1 MDDPHRES
9 FLIGEHQLPGDNASE
24 PLDPLDPQAFQRAH
38 NLIKAHARA
47 YRLYRQDFSRT
58 QHGTVTSFNFAH
70 ILVV

>member
-9 FLIGEHQLPGDNASE
+9 FLIGEHQGPGDNESE
-24 PLDPLDPQAFQRAH
+24 PLDPQAFQRAH

-58 QHGTVTSFNFAH
+58 QHGIVTSLNFAR